1 MVNSTSCPLG
11 MSRVSAMQFYNKEGV
26 KEVSPLRVLL
36 GAVEIAQSRGA
47 FRMSEM
53 NLITQND
60 LDRLEVEYFQQL
72 YTV

>member
-1 MVNSTSCPLG
+1 MD
-11 MSRVSAMQFYNKEGV
+11 NKEAV

-53 NLITQND
+53 NLITQAYNI
-60 LDRLEVEYFQQL
+60 LNEAENKQNPVANTEVSES
-72 YTV
+72 